1 MALLCDRGI
10 RRPIRLEATS
20 RSDAGATIRQTT
32 GLPEAIDAPT
42 FAGVTFSPDPSEPE
56 VPSPLRGAL
65 IVVLGLVVVGGVTDI
80 VLDRPETL
88 FSAHILIELGVV
100 LLSLGT
106 AIVLW
111 RGWREAGRELG
122 EARAELDA
130 TRRSLGERQAELDAW
145 KERAEAAL
153 SGLGD
158 AIGGQFA
165 AWALTPAEADVALG
179 LLKGLGHKE
188 IAARSGRSERTVR
201 QHAVSI
207 YQKAGLGGRAELAA
221 FFLGELRVP
230 GTEPPADPVYSR
242 LPKTGP

>member
-1 MALLCDRGI
+1 MQSPA
-10 RRPIRLEATS
+10 S
-20 RSDAGATIRQTT
+20 RTIRQAT
-32 GLPEAIDAPT
+32 GLPRAIDAPT
-42 FAGVTFSPDPSEPE
+42 FAGVAFPTEPSDPD
-56 VPSPLRGAL
+56 VPRPLRGAL
-65 IVVLGLVVVGGVTDI
+65 IVVLSLVVVGGITDI

-88 FSAHILIELGVV
+88 FSAHILIELALVV
-100 LLSLGT
+100 LSLGT
-106 AIVLW
+106 AIALW
-111 RGWREAGRELG
+111 RGWRETGRELG
-122 EARAELDA
+122 AARAELVA

-165 AWALTPAEADVALG
+165 AWSLTPAESEVALG

-201 QHAVSI
+201 QHAVSV
-207 YQKAGLGGRAELAA
+207 YQKAGLAGRAELAA
-221 FFLGELRVP
+221 FFLGGLRIP
-230 GTEPPADPVYSR
+230 GTEPPVDPVYSR